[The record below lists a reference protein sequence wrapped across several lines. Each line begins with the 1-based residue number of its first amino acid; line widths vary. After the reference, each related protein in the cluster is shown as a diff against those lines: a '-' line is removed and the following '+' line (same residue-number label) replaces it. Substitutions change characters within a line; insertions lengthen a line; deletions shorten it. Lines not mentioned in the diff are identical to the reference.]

1 MLDFYQI
8 AESSNDIIFTCTFE
22 GYFTYVN
29 EFGARIIG
37 VPKEGIIGKHFSDF
51 VAEDERLKVQE
62 YYSKS
67 LQEGFANHYF
77 EFPIITNSGNRLWV
91 GQTSNIYADGKGNP
105 AGVFAVARPITKLK
119 SVEHSLSESEAKLKS
134 IINSALDAV
143 IVINEKG
150 VITEWNEQSERT
162 FGWTKNWVIGKLLSE
177 TIIPEEFRAAHEKGL
192 KHFLKTGE
200 GPVLNKRIEIT
211 AVRKNGEVFPVELSI
226 IPNKIDGIY
235 FFSAFVR
242 DLTETK
248 KSERTLQA
256 INELAISLLG
266 KTELEEIAWEITQN
280 TIEKLNFEDCVVYIV
295 NENNQSLNQI
305 AAFGSKNPQ
314 KGVIENPISI
324 PIGKGVVG
332 KVAESGEAI
341 LIKDT
346 SKYSEYIIDDEPRFS
361 ELAVPIIDEGRVI
374 GVIDSEHPEKEF
386 YNEEHLKAL
395 TTIANLVSSQI
406 SNAIATRKK
415 EEAEQSLRESE
426 ERWHKLVDNQP
437 EALQITKKG
446 RIVYLNPA
454 GLMLYE
460 VDSINEIFGKD
471 ILELAGPDMESVFKE
486 RLSMLLSG
494 EKISPL
500 EFEITTF
507 KGRKRIIEV
516 SSAAV
521 FYDGEKAV
529 QTIARDITQKK
540 EDERRKEKL
549 LRDLEKANDQLNE
562 FAHIVSHDLKAPLRA
577 ISSLSE
583 WLVEDFQDKLDESG
597 METLDMIVDNVERM
611 DQLIDGILTY
621 SISDQK
627 DDLQEE
633 LDVDV
638 VIESIISSIDIP
650 VHIQLHIQKGFP
662 KIKYNK
668 IQLSQVLQNLI
679 SNSVKYMDKQKGEV
693 RVGFSETEEEVLVE
707 VSDNGPGIPK
717 DVGDEVFNMFST
729 FHESDIGSTGI
740 GLSITKKIIENRGGK
755 IWFSSEIEK
764 GTTFYFTIKKDEAN
778 NEKP

>member
-22 GYFTYVN
+22 GNFTYVN

-37 VPKEGIIGKHFSDF
+37 LPKKEIIGKHFSDF
-51 VAEDERLKVQE
+51 IAIEERERVIE
-62 YYSKS
+62 YYLQS
-67 LQEGFANHYF
+67 LEESFVNHYF
-77 EFPIITNSGNRLWV
+77 EFPIVTNSGNKLWI
-91 GQTSNIYADGKGNP
+91 GQTANIYTNKEGTQE
-105 AGVFAVARPITKLK
+105 GVFAVARPITKLR
-119 SVEHSLSESEAKLKS
+119 SIEHSLSESEAKLQS

-150 VITEWNEQSERT
+150 VITEWNRQAEVT
-162 FGWTKNWVIGKLLSE
+162 FGWNKDWVIGKALSG
-177 TIIPEEFRAAHEKGL
+177 TIIPEEYREAHERGL

-211 AVRKNGEVFPVELSI
+211 ATKKNGDIFPVELTI
-226 IPNKIDGIY
+226 IPNQIDGIY

-248 KSERTLQA
+248 KSERILQA

-266 KTELEEIAWEITQN
+266 KSELEDIAWEITQN
-280 TIEKLNFEDCVVYIV
+280 TIEKLNFEDCVIYIV
-295 NENNQSLNQI
+295 NEESHSLDQI
-305 AAFGSKNPQ
+305 AAFGSKSSG
-314 KGVIENPISI
+314 KGIIENPISI

-332 KVAESGEAI
+332 KVADTGEAV
-341 LIKDT
+341 LISDT
-346 SKYSEYIIDDEPRFS
+346 SLHHDYIVDDEMRLS
-361 ELAVPIIDEGRVI
+361 ELTVPIIDEGKVI
-374 GVIDSEHPEKEF
+374 GVIDSEHSEKNF
-386 YNEEHLKAL
+386 YTEEHLNTL

-406 SNAIATRKK
+406 SNAIATRKR

-426 ERWHKLVDNQP
+426 ERWHKLVDEQP
-437 EALQITKKG
+437 EAIQITKKG
-446 RIVYLNPA
+446 KIVYLNPA
-454 GLMLYE
+454 GLSLYE
-460 VDSINEIFGKD
+460 ADNIDQVFGKN
-471 ILELAGPDMESVFKE
+471 ILELAAKDMEAVFKN
-486 RLSMLLSG
+486 RLELLLSG
-494 EKISPL
+494 ERVPSI

-507 KGRKRIIEV
+507 KGHRRIIEV
-516 SSAAV
+516 SSATV
-521 FYDGEKAV
+521 FYDGEEAV
-529 QTIARDITQKK
+529 QTIARDVTQKK
-540 EDERRKEKL
+540 EDEIRKERL
-549 LRDLEKANDQLNE
+549 LKDLEKANDQLNE

-583 WLVEDFQDKLDESG
+583 WLVEDFQDKLDQNG

-627 DDLQEE
+627 DDLEEE
-633 LDVDV
+633 LDVDP
-638 VIESIISSIDIP
+638 IIQSIISSIDIP
-650 VHIQLHIQKGFP
+650 DHIQLHIQTGFP
-662 KIKYNK
+662 RIKYNK

-679 SNSVKYMDKQKGEV
+679 SNAVKYMDKQKGEV
-693 RVGFSETEEEVLVE
+693 RIGFSETEEEVLVE

-729 FHESDIGSTGI
+729 FHESDTGSTGI

-764 GTTFYFTIKKDEAN
+764 GTTFYFTIKKDEAH
-778 NEKP
+778 NEKS